1 MGAYHGPKRQIP
13 QNRERSTV
21 YEHRLSKEDRTSEL
35 RGKCARDKTRPL
47 LIGPAQIDQGAGH
60 QARLF
65 YCPSPV
71 TKMRK
76 DVTQIANL
84 IEPVLKGTGLDLV
97 EIDWGREEGG
107 WVLRVYID
115 HPQMDAPEVSI
126 LAPPPS
132 VTFDDCERA
141 SRDISA
147 TLDVA
152 DLITHAYRLEVSSP
166 GIDRPLRRETDFRR
180 FAGRQVKVRTLDP
193 VDGRRNFSGTLLGA
207 SEGLVDVE
215 CEGRAYKIPVIGVA
229 RANLVPDWD
238 AEFKKAE
245 RSAS

>member
-1 MGAYHGPKRQIP
+1 
-13 QNRERSTV
+13 
-21 YEHRLSKEDRTSEL
+21 
-35 RGKCARDKTRPL
+35 
-47 LIGPAQIDQGAGH
+47 
-60 QARLF
+60 
-65 YCPSPV
+65 
-71 TKMRK
+71 MRK

>member
-1 MGAYHGPKRQIP
+1 
-13 QNRERSTV
+13 
-21 YEHRLSKEDRTSEL
+21 
-35 RGKCARDKTRPL
+35 
-47 LIGPAQIDQGAGH
+47 
-60 QARLF
+60 
-65 YCPSPV
+65 
-71 TKMRK
+71 MRK
-76 DVTQIANL
+76 DVTQIASL
-84 IEPVLKGTGLDLV
+84 IEPVLKGAGLDLV

-115 HPQMDAPEVSI
+115 HP
-126 LAPPPS
+126 LADGPAVPGGPDISSLVPPPS

-152 DLITHAYRLEVSSP
+152 DVITHAYRLEVSSP

-193 VDGRRNFSGTLLGA
+193 VEGRRNFSGTLLGA
-207 SEGLVDVE
+207 TGGLVDVE